1 LDSHLASN
9 FKILIMKNLKLILL
23 LSAICFS
30 QFVIAQDAPEEKTQE
45 SAADLAKKLANPIS
59 SLISLPFQN
68 NTDLGIGPNNGS
80 RNTLNIQPVLPISL
94 NENLNLITR
103 MILPV
108 ISQYN
113 VTGLGNTETGLGDI
127 VLSAFLSPAQS
138 KNGLTWGAGPVFLIP
153 TATDDFLGAKKFGVG
168 PTAVGLYQTNGITI
182 GALINQIWSVAGDKD
197 RNDVSSLFF
206 QPFFNYNWK
215 SGAGIGGNFE
225 ITQNWESDTTVVWF
239 NPTISAVTSLGK
251 QKTQLAIGPRFNL
264 AAPSGSKADIGF
276 RAVVVFL
283 FPK

>member
-1 LDSHLASN
+1 
-9 FKILIMKNLKLILL
+9 MKKLNLILL
-23 LSAICFS
+23 MSAICFS
-30 QFVIAQDAPEEKTQE
+30 QMIYAQDAPEEKPQE

-68 NTDLGIGPNNGS
+68 NTDIGIGPNNGT
-80 RNTLNIQPVLPISL
+80 RNTLNIQPVLPITL

-113 VTGLGNTETGLGDI
+113 VTGAGNHESGLGDV
-127 VLSAFLSPAQS
+127 VLSGFLSPSQS

-153 TATDDFLGAKKFGVG
+153 TATDDYLASKKFGIG
-168 PTAVGLYQTNGITI
+168 PTAVALYQTKGMTI
-182 GALINQIWSVAGDKD
+182 GGLVNQIWSVAGNKD
-197 RNDVSSLFF
+197 RGDVSSLFF

-225 ITQNWESDTTVVWF
+225 ITQNWEANTTTVWF
-239 NPTISAVTSLGK
+239 NPTISGVTSLGK

-264 AAPSGSKADIGF
+264 AAPSGTKADIGF
-276 RAVVVFL
+276 RASIVFL

>member
-1 LDSHLASN
+1 MASKPFN
-9 FKILIMKNLKLILL
+9 YEIMKNLKLILFL
-23 LSAICFS
+23 CAICISPLMLAQEDS
-30 QFVIAQDAPEEKTQE
+30 QDQPQE

-68 NTDLGIGPNNGS
+68 NTDIGIGPNNGT
-80 RNTLNIQPVLPISL
+80 RNTLNIQPVLPISI

-108 ISQYN
+108 ITQHDI
-113 VTGLGNTETGLGDI
+113 TGVGNSESGLGDV
-127 VLSAFLSPAQS
+127 VLSGFLSPSNS

-153 TATDDFLGAKKFGVG
+153 TATDDYLATKKFGIG
-168 PTAVGLYQTNGITI
+168 PTAVALYQSNGITI
-182 GALINQIWSVAGDKD
+182 GGLVNQIWSVAGNKD
-197 RNDVSSLFF
+197 RGDVSSLFF

-225 ITQNWESDTTVVWF
+225 ITQNWEADTTVVWF
-239 NPTISAVTSLGK
+239 NPTISGVTSLGK

-276 RAVVVFL
+276 RAVIIFL